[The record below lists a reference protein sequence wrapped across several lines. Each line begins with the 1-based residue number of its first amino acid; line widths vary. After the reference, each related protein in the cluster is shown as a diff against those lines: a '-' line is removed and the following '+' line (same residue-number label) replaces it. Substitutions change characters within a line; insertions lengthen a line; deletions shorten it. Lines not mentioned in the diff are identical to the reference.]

1 MKHDGTDTTDSIGSL
16 GRMARRLHWGLLVGL
31 GGLTIVTGIGVLI
44 SLMSPENLQSV
55 PTIALVS
62 VLVMLCVPV
71 PVLMLERNHRKHRAV
86 RVQNNQDRAVFVG
99 TSSSV
104 STLSIAR
111 GDRDAV
117 VHPSHVSHESSFET
131 HRAVR
136 AGSERKQAV

>member
-1 MKHDGTDTTDSIGSL
+1 MQHDGTDSTDSIGSL
-16 GRMARRLHWGLLVGL
+16 GRLARRLHWGLLVGL

-71 PVLMLERNHRKHRAV
+71 PVLMLERNHRKN
-86 RVQNNQDRAVFVG
+86 RVEQVQREQDQSVLFD
-99 TSSSV
+99 TNTSV

-117 VHPSHVSHESSFET
+117 VHPSHIAHESGFET
-131 HRAVR
+131 HRSVR